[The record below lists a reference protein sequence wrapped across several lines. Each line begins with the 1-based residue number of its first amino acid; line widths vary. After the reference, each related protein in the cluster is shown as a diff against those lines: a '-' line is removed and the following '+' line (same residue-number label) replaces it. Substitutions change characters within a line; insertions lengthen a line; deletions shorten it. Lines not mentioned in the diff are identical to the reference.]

1 MISLLKK
8 YILPKEVDFLSALQ
22 TQSKNITTITQNLY
36 ECFIKKRGCNEILKV
51 QNEAS
56 IIRDKNMQELL
67 NVFITQ
73 IDRESIYR
81 VITQLD
87 WIALSIKHLYLES
100 RAYQIDS
107 LAQYKEM
114 LYTLNNQANYL
125 YSGFLTLQKDN
136 NKTAQSAKKVRDDY
150 DKLVEIYIQNMAK
163 LTKSKDIKYIFIQK
177 EILHQLK
184 DISKRFRIA
193 ANSLEDIV
201 MKMA

>member
-22 TQSKNITTITQNLY
+22 SQSKNITTITQKLY
-36 ECFIKKRGCNEILKV
+36 ECFIEKSSCQDILKV

-100 RAYQIDS
+100 RAYKIDS
-107 LAQYKEM
+107 LVQYKEI
-114 LYTLNNQANYL
+114 LDILNKQANYL

-136 NKTAQSAKKVRDDY
+136 NKTAKSAKKVRDDY
-150 DKLVEIYIQNMAK
+150 DKLVEVYIKNMAK
-163 LTKSKDIKYIFIQK
+163 LTKSKDIEYIFMQK